1 MNTKEIAKQFFEFN
15 DNEVARV
22 DMIDLCRFADYVDAQ
37 AVAREREKLKAL
49 KPEWWVN
56 PDDGSMVSQFSMIHC
71 ANTLKD
77 KYTVPL
83 YALDEVTK

>member
-37 AVAREREKLKAL
+37 AVAKEREGIAKMFEAKIWAYE
-49 KPEWWVN
+49 KREIVAAIRARGN
-56 PDDGSMVSQFSMIHC
+56 HEQD
-71 ANTLKD
+71 
-77 KYTVPL
+77 
-83 YALDEVTK
+83 